1 MLFYDEER
9 ASRFRSIILDPLF
22 ESIKTNVEYSEI
34 DRTHLANL
42 TFPPTKQLKSPSQ
55 LQQGVGGVGGFVGL
69 QMANPVVRV
78 RRETIAACMT
88 CPLCDKLFRDA
99 TTISECLHT
108 FCRKCIYNKISDEE
122 LEVCP
127 ICNIDLGCVPLEK
140 LRPDHSWQ
148 DVRAKIFP
156 FKRRKVS
163 APEVMP
169 SVTLPARRKERSL
182 SSLVVSTPRVSAQ
195 ATMTGRRTK
204 AVARKA
210 SALQASSFLVERPI
224 KNEEGSAEDHL
235 ESNSSPE
242 ASNKSGQNNKPS
254 SFSAEP
260 SQPVSNKETEDSG
273 EPWEGK
279 LDLWKPLNCLVE
291 VANRTK
297 SLKSNSQG
305 SENKVEPVHVIAS
318 EPQVR
323 KSKNKENKQKSKVE
337 EEKNSTYPTSP
348 ETVKPKKLRR
358 VRRKRESFAESSIS
372 PQAVLDATFGKHER
386 RAGPIWFSLVASED
400 QEGDEPLPQIP
411 TSYLRIKD
419 GNVPVSFIQKYL
431 MRKLDLTSEAEVE
444 IKCMGQPVVPTLEMY
459 NLVDLWLQ
467 MASPSER
474 ITASVG
480 SSAKDFVM
488 VLAYSR
494 KLNAGVLCS
503 PGTVH
508 HNREQPTFGSFLLV
522 GIQIIRPP
530 KRSVQPNN
538 REPNQNR
545 YQHVQPHVREDQSHD
560 GDDSESP
567 QNDAVIDD
575 SVENYERFVAEEVEE
590 EPGDED
596 EEEDDEGDGVPK
608 EAEEEDEEDK
618 HRVVHAEVA
627 EVALDSDGGFAKGV
641 GAREA
646 GEGLNEL
653 EPWAARG
660 EEGLGRGPGARE
672 WFGHGGGEG
681 GGGGWECAVAGWR
694 M

>member
-1 MLFYDEER
+1 
-9 ASRFRSIILDPLF
+9 
-22 ESIKTNVEYSEI
+22 
-34 DRTHLANL
+34 
-42 TFPPTKQLKSPSQ
+42 
-55 LQQGVGGVGGFVGL
+55 
-69 QMANPVVRV
+69 MANPVVRV

-140 LRPDHSWQ
+140 LRPDHSLQ

-182 SSLVVSTPRVSAQ
+182 SSLVVSTPRVSTQ

-224 KNEEGSAEDHL
+224 MKEEGSAEDHP
-235 ESNSSPE
+235 ESSSSPE
-242 ASNKSGQNNKPS
+242 VSNKSGQNNKQS

-260 SQPVSNKETEDSG
+260 SQPVSNKETENGG

-297 SLKSNSQG
+297 SFKSNSQG
-305 SENKVEPVHVIAS
+305 SENKVEPGHVIAS

-323 KSKNKENKQKSKVE
+323 KSKNKENKHKLKVE
-337 EEKNSTYPTSP
+337 GEKNSNYPASP

-358 VRRKRESFAESSIS
+358 IRRKRESFGESSIS
-372 PQAVLDATFGKHER
+372 PQAVLDAAIGKHER

-400 QEGDEPLPQIP
+400 QEGDEPLPQIL

-419 GNVPVSFIQKYL
+419 GSVPVSFIHKYL
-431 MRKLDLTSEAEVE
+431 MRKLDLTSEADVE

-467 MASPSER
+467 TASPSER
-474 ITASVG
+474 ITAPIG

-494 KLNAGVLCS
+494 KVSNS
-503 PGTVH
+503 
-508 HNREQPTFGSFLLV
+508 
-522 GIQIIRPP
+522 
-530 KRSVQPNN
+530 
-538 REPNQNR
+538 
-545 YQHVQPHVREDQSHD
+545 
-560 GDDSESP
+560 
-567 QNDAVIDD
+567 
-575 SVENYERFVAEEVEE
+575 
-590 EPGDED
+590 
-596 EEEDDEGDGVPK
+596 
-608 EAEEEDEEDK
+608 
-618 HRVVHAEVA
+618 
-627 EVALDSDGGFAKGV
+627 
-641 GAREA
+641 
-646 GEGLNEL
+646 
-653 EPWAARG
+653 
-660 EEGLGRGPGARE
+660 
-672 WFGHGGGEG
+672 
-681 GGGGWECAVAGWR
+681 
-694 M
+694 